1 MAQRELSDCF
11 GGATRVPSPGDN
23 IVGGMVLYEEGQTLV
38 MSLCDDRDE
47 YLAKRDRIEAF
58 ADRMAE
64 ELNQQSVFV
73 LASPADCFII
83 EYSGGGE

>member
-47 YLAKRDRIEAF
+47 YLAKRDRIQTF

-64 ELNQQSVFV
+64 ALNQQRV
-73 LASPADCFII
+73 LVIAAPSDSFMT
-83 EYSGGGE
+83 EYEGGGE